1 MTLRVFIGW
10 DLREHEA
17 ATVAAKSLRRVTKG
31 QIEPEFLNEHKLRE
45 QGLFWRKFDRRN
57 GQGYDLISNETF
69 STDFKF
75 TRFLSPLLT
84 QDGFCL
90 FVDCDVVFLRDPRE
104 MLQEITAS
112 HAVSVVKHV
121 HKPSGALKMDG
132 QEQKDY
138 PRKNWSSVMLFN
150 ASHAANRR
158 LSLRDINERTAR
170 RLHSFYWL
178 HDSEIGGLLPRWNWL
193 VDQQPRPDDL
203 GIAHMTLGGPWL
215 EGWQGGSFDDEW
227 RAEGDR

>member
-1 MTLRVFIGW
+1 MLKVFIGY
-10 DLREHEA
+10 DSREA
-17 ATVAAKSLRRVTKG
+17 VAYHVCAHSIMARAKTPVAIIPLALHSLPMYTRPMDSLQST
-31 QIEPEFLNEHKLRE
+31 EFAYSRFLVPYLSDYRGYSVFMDSDMLVRCDINEIM
-45 QGLFWRKFDRRN
+45 
-57 GQGYDLISNETF
+57 DLIDAE
-69 STDFKF
+69 D
-75 TRFLSPLLT
+75 
-84 QDGFCL
+84 
-90 FVDCDVVFLRDPRE
+90 DV
-104 MLQEITAS
+104 S
-112 HAVSVVKHV
+112 CVKHDYTP
-121 HKPSGALKMDG
+121 KTTIKFLG
-132 QEQKDY
+132 QKQSTY